1 MNAKTLERKR
11 ALALMWD
18 CPQLSDRAIARQIG
32 VGNKTVSRWRK
43 EATPDQRLRG
53 AAKVV
58 GDTLAALDQAGHQ
71 WQAMLLVPT
80 CPYCQGRALVV
91 ANSPSDRSRS
101 ASFSPS
107 TTKTGSAGSAAS
119 SSGSR

>member
-1 MNAKTLERKR
+1 MVAARSAYLQVAFALSALIPDAGGTWILPRLVGQKR

-53 AAKVV
+53 DELTTQDLCAL
-58 GDTLAALDQAGHQ
+58 LAERRLRIQQRRLRRWRQA
-71 WQAMLLVPT
+71 V
-80 CPYCQGRALVV
+80 
-91 ANSPSDRSRS
+91 
-101 ASFSPS
+101 FSHWY
-107 TTKTGSAGSAAS
+107 
-119 SSGSR
+119 